1 MTLSRRAF
9 AVLFPI
15 VLLGHILAGGAAY
28 LGYRHALVTQNRAR
42 LQQNLSQLQ
51 NAYADYASLDSQLLY
66 VVRNSPAF
74 LAFVDESDAEYRTRV
89 LAIGVQD
96 SLQSLLPND
105 GTSVSCS
112 VFQSDG
118 KQIFY
123 FDNGT
128 DPFQKLGA
136 RQSAFAQAVLND
148 DVASRSGLV
157 TEGDGTTYLAMAA
170 KVQARTGG
178 VGVAGPQPDQAVVM
192 QVAVRPRRFETIRDT
207 MAREYGAP
215 VVLTDLPPPASH
227 RELFATI
234 RLAPGLYAQE
244 TPSVAYLRAPLTRFA
259 AVTGLFVIMLSV
271 VSVSVLM
278 VLVRRYI
285 IVPVEE
291 LDRQV
296 TAITENRR
304 QDIDVPDLGEV
315 GRLAANVR
323 LLHGQLTR
331 SLRQVRQLYETD
343 LVTGIGNRIYFNAKL
358 DQFYQLSATTG
369 RPLTMLFIDLD
380 NFKQVN
386 DLHGHRTGDAL
397 LGAVAHALSAA
408 LCDATGDGA
417 EAMGIVARLSGDE
430 FTALI
435 LADPRSAVV
444 RTLIDAF
451 LLKFRGGFQV
461 DAASYPVTASIGVA
475 AAPGDADTSAHL
487 LWCADH
493 AMYHAKAAGRN
504 TVAFYADLPRDEV
517 AGAAPER
524 GVMPGERGRAMRPPL
539 PQAAGPAV

>member
-1 MTLSRRAF
+1 MTLSRRAL

-74 LAFVDESDAEYRTRV
+74 LTFVDESDAEYRTRV

-96 SLQSLLPND
+96 SLQSLVPND

-123 FDNGT
+123 FDNGA
-128 DPFQKLGA
+128 DPFQRLGT

-170 KVQARTGG
+170 KVLARTGG
-178 VGVAGPQPDQAVVM
+178 VGVAGPQPDQSVVM

-215 VVLTDLPPPASH
+215 VALTDLPPASH
-227 RELFATI
+227 GELSASI
-234 RLAPGLYAQE
+234 RLAAGLYAQE
-244 TPSVAYLRAPLTRFA
+244 TPSVAYLRGPLTRFA
-259 AVTGLFVIMLSV
+259 AVTGLFVIVLSV

-278 VLVRRYI
+278 ALVRRYI

-304 QDIDVPDLGEV
+304 QDIDVPDMGEV

-331 SLRQVRQLYETD
+331 SLRQIRQLYETD
-343 LVTGIGNRIYFNAKL
+343 LVTGIGNRIYFNDKL

-386 DLHGHRTGDAL
+386 DVHGHRTGDAL
-397 LGAVAHALSAA
+397 LEAVACALSAA
-408 LCDATGDGA
+408 VRDATEDGA
-417 EAMGIVARLSGDE
+417 EAMGTVARLSGDE

-435 LADPRSAVV
+435 MADPRSTVV
-444 RTLIDAF
+444 RALIDAF

-475 AAPGDADTSAHL
+475 TAPGDAGTPTHL

-504 TVAFYADLPRDEV
+504 TVAFYADLPRDEA
-517 AGAAPER
+517 AGGAPER
-524 GVMPGERGRAMRPPL
+524 GVMPEERGRAMRPPL